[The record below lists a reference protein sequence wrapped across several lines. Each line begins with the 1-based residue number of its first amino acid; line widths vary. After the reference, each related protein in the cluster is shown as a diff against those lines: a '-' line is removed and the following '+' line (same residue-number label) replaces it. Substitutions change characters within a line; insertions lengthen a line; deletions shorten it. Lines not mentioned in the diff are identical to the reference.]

1 MTYFDFEQKE
11 CGTVQNI
18 VRTITISRVGEAGGW
33 LLPVAFFG
41 PGVFCI
47 VLALTL

>member
-1 MTYFDFEQKE
+1 M
-11 CGTVQNI
+11 
-18 VRTITISRVGEAGGW
+18 RTITISRVGEAGGW

-41 PGVFCI
+41 PGVLCI